1 MFRRLARSCFGQGH
15 RLLLVIWR
23 YLPLT
28 ARRVAIRVLYPRFP
42 IGAVAIIR
50 DGAGR
55 ILLVR
60 QTYHRAGVRWA
71 APGGWLAHGES
82 PRQAAARETFE
93 ETGLRVTVG
102 RVLEIGTG
110 PYREVSLAFECRV
123 VGDDGFRTSHETDRI
138 GYFAPADLPPMT
150 AETRWLLERA
160 LAVLALGGAG
170 DGTHTARAAAPAA
183 LSEASGPA
191 DRARP

>member
-1 MFRRLARSCFGQGH
+1 MLRRLARSLAGQGH

-28 ARRVAIRVLYPRFP
+28 ARRFAIRVLYPRFP

-50 DGAGR
+50 DDAGR
-55 ILLVR
+55 VLLVR

-71 APGGWLAHGES
+71 APGGWLAHGET
-82 PRQAAARETFE
+82 PREAAARETFE

-102 RVLEIGTG
+102 RVLEIGSG

-123 VGDDGFRTSHETDRI
+123 IGDTGFRASHETDRM
-138 GYFAPADLPPMT
+138 GYFSPSALPPMT
-150 AETRWLLERA
+150 AETRHLLERA
-160 LAVLALGGAG
+160 LAALVPYQS
-170 DGTHTARAAAPAA
+170 DGTGAFTHSGQPATR
-183 LSEASGPA
+183 S
-191 DRARP
+191 